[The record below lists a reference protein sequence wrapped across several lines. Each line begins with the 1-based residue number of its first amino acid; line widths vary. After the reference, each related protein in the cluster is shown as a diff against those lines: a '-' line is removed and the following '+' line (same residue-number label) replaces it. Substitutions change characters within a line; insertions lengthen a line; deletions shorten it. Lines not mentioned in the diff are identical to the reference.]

1 MLRNTDHA
9 DLMDIK
15 GKDLR
20 NREFRPHG
28 GQAKRV
34 WSKGNTDD
42 GDRTDNRVIALPILS
57 GRP

>member
-1 MLRNTDHA
+1 
-9 DLMDIK
+9 MDIK

-28 GQAKRV
+28 GQAKQV
-34 WSKGNTDD
+34 WRKGNTADV
-42 GDRTDNRVIALPILS
+42 DRTDNRVIALPILS